1 MSSSVPEGWGVTPL
15 GDMCRVKGGKR
26 LPKGSAF
33 SETITPFPYI
43 RVADFQSGSIETR
56 GIKYVSTNVREQ
68 IKRYTISSSDIYISI
83 AGSIGLVGVVP
94 QIFNGALLTENAAKI
109 VLNDVYLD
117 RTYLCLFLSSEIAQS
132 QFKQEIG
139 TGGGV
144 PKLALFRI
152 EQTVLSVP
160 PLSEQKKIASILTSV
175 DEVIENTQKQI
186 DKLQDLKKA
195 TMNELLTK
203 GIGHTEFKDSELGR
217 IPKRWEVLKLNELCS
232 PTSPITYGVLKP
244 GNYVDGGIP
253 LLQVKDLKDGSV
265 DNSGIHR
272 ISTSLDAEYARSRV
286 RFHDILIS
294 LIGTV
299 GRVSLMPKVTE
310 TYNIHRNIGR
320 IRLENP
326 EWVFL
331 HLQSQIGVQQ
341 IQLAS
346 SGSSQSA
353 LNLSALKEFPVP
365 IPPLKEQSDIVSI
378 ISSLSDAI
386 TTNYR
391 KLRLTQSL
399 KKSLMQDLLTGKV
412 RVTVN

>member
-1 MSSSVPEGWGVTPL
+1 MGSVVPEGWVLVEFG
-15 GDMCRVKGGKR
+15 
-26 LPKGSAF
+26 
-33 SETITPFPYI
+33 
-43 RVADFQSGSIETR
+43 Q
-56 GIKYVSTNVREQ
+56 
-68 IKRYTISSSDIYISI
+68 ISSNRKTKFHPEIDSERSVYLGLEHLGVASRKIRDFGNSVDVMSIKTKFYKGDTLFGKLRPYLRKIVYPDFDGICSTDILALSPSKNTDAEFLFYICSSDELI
-83 AGSIGLVGVVP
+83 AHAVESSAGNVMPRTSWGDLVGFP
-94 QIFNGALLTENAAKI
+94 IL
-109 VLNDVYLD
+109 Y
-117 RTYLCLFLSSEIAQS
+117 
-132 QFKQEIG
+132 
-139 TGGGV
+139 
-144 PKLALFRI
+144 
-152 EQTVLSVP
+152 P
-160 PLSEQKKIASILTSV
+160 PLPEQKKIASILTSV
-175 DEVIENTQKQI
+175 DEVIESIQKQI

-195 TMNELLTK
+195 TTNDLLTK